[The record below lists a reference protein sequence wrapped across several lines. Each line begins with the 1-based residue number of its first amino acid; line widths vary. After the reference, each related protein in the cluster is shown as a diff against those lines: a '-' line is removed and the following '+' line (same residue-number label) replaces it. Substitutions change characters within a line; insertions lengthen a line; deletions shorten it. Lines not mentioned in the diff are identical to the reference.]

1 MNVVDPNNTAHNIFI
16 IPRNYD
22 IDTPVLNLYNEATRL
37 AEDVDFEFSIT
48 DGKMSIVFDFTFLEN
63 DRFRVK
69 ISEGNEIYYRGK
81 LFATSQPPQEY
92 KLTNNVYY
100 Y

>member
-1 MNVVDPNNTAHNIFI
+1 MNVVDPNNTSHNIFI

-22 IDTPVLNLYNEATRL
+22 IETPVLNLYNEATRL
-37 AEDVDFEFSIT
+37 AEDVDFEFSVT
-48 DGKMSIVFDFTFLEN
+48 DGKMSIGFDFTFLEN

-69 ISEGNEIYYRGK
+69 ISEAGEIYYRGK
-81 LFATSQPPQEY
+81 LFSTSQPPQEY